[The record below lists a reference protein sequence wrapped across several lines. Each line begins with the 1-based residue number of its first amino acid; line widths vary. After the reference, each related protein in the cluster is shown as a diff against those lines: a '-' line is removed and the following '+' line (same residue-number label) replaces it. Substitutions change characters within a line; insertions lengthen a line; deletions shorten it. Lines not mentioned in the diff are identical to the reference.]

1 MNYCGPVL
9 VVLLAALPGCS
20 LTQGGTSSDASVIDD
35 QPGKDVQLDGPIV
48 DAGPDAAP
56 CTCPGPGFHCN
67 STGGCEGYFATCD
80 EMHKARKEL
89 PSDLYQFNGP
99 KGLYFAY
106 CDMAKENGGW
116 TLVGRS
122 VVTVLQPPAGFGWLS
137 PGGDPSLDSA
147 PYSFDFAN
155 YTGSPK
161 EALVGLYTT
170 NKTWDVPVYKIALP
184 ANFPAGLQTTSA
196 AVTGSAIAAPTCGAA
211 LATSLKFMGFTSHTL
226 SFYFDPTGAENGDA
240 GSSLVGLGFG
250 GFNLAAS
257 ADAGASCAENGEMNG
272 KQGQI
277 FVR

>member
-1 MNYCGPVL
+1 MNYCGTLL
-9 VVLLAALPGCS
+9 VVLASAAAGCT
-20 LTQGGTSSDASVIDD
+20 LTQGGPSDAGLPDS
-35 QPGKDVQLDGPIV
+35 QHPDVGPDAPPPV

-67 STGGCEGYFATCD
+67 STGACDGYFATCD
-80 EMHKARKEL
+80 EMHKGRKEL
-89 PSDLYQFNGP
+89 PSDLYQFSGP

-106 CDMAKENGGW
+106 CDMAKDNGGW

-122 VVTVLQPPAGFGWLS
+122 VASAQLPALGFGWLA
-137 PGGDPSLDSA
+137 PAGDPSIDA
-147 PYSFDFAN
+147 FPYAFDFAN

-170 NKTWDVPVYKIALP
+170 NKNWDVPAYKIALP
-184 ANFPAGLQTTSA
+184 ANFPAAFKTTSA
-196 AVTGSAIAAPTCGAA
+196 TVAGSAIAAPTCGAA

-240 GSSLVGLGFG
+240 GSSLGGLGFA
-250 GFNLAAS
+250 GFNLPGNP
-257 ADAGASCAENGEMNG
+257 DAGPSCQENGEMNA